1 METLL
6 LINGPNLNMLGIR
19 EPEKYGKTT
28 LQEIEERL
36 TQQALQEGYKLV
48 SFQSNNEGD
57 IVSFIHHHGLSAR
70 GAMINAGA
78 YTHTSIAIRD
88 ALLAVNLPFI
98 EVHLSNIYAR
108 EAFRHHSF
116 LADRAIGV
124 ITGFGDYS
132 YDLGLSA
139 LIHFLREKSHA

>member
-28 LQEIEERL
+28 LQAIVERL
-36 TQQALQEGYKLV
+36 TQQASQEGYKLLA
-48 SFQSNNEGD
+48 FQSNSEGD
-57 IVSFIHHHGLSAR
+57 IVSFIHHNGLSAR
-70 GAMINAGA
+70 GALVNAGA
-78 YTHTSIAIRD
+78 YTHTSIALRD

-98 EVHLSNIYAR
+98 EIHLSNIYAR

-116 LADRAIGV
+116 LADKALGV

-132 YDLGLSA
+132 YDLGLLA